1 MQAPARLRPA
11 SAWTLYLKLPFFR
24 GFQAINLD
32 YSREKDGFTE
42 KEENKEDIDI
52 ITPKF

>member
-1 MQAPARLRPA
+1 
-11 SAWTLYLKLPFFR
+11 LYLKLPFFR

-42 KEENKEDIDI
+42 I
-52 ITPKF
+52 ICIFTI